1 MVRAGISLYGYP
13 PVEDNI
19 GVKPAMRWTAKISYI
34 KDMPA
39 GEYISYGRTYRTG
52 AATRVATVTCGYADG
67 YHRAASGKAEVLIRG
82 KRAQVLGRICM
93 DQMMANIT
101 GIDGVQPEDEAVL
114 MGTDGD
120 ESITAEDLAKW
131 SGTISYEILVD
142 AANRVERVFRSGEED
157 GKD

>member
-1 MVRAGISLYGYP
+1 
-13 PVEDNI
+13 
-19 GVKPAMRWTAKISYI
+19 
-34 KDMPA
+34 
-39 GEYISYGRTYRTG
+39 
-52 AATRVATVTCGYADG
+52 
-67 YHRAASGKAEVLIRG
+67 
-82 KRAQVLGRICM
+82 M
-93 DQMMANIT
+93 DQMMADIT

-142 AANRVERVFRSGEED
+142 AANRVERVFRGGEED